1 MAQSPPAPAHRRPS
15 GAPLPAVAERTQRTQ
30 RTARTEAAER
40 VVESANLLQGQD
52 HVLIRHEGALYRLQT
67 TRLGKLILTK

>member
-1 MAQSPPAPAHRRPS
+1 MPQSPPAPVHRNIS
-15 GAPLPAVAERTQRTQ
+15 GPVVPAAAQFTERTE
-30 RTARTEAAER
+30 RTEAAER
-40 VVESANLLQGQD
+40 VVESADLLQGQD

>member
-1 MAQSPPAPAHRRPS
+1 MAQSPPAPARHRPS
-15 GAPLPAVAERTQRTQ
+15 GAPLPAAAERTERTE
-30 RTARTEAAER
+30 RTEAAER
-40 VVESANLLQGQD
+40 VVESADLLQGQD

>member
-1 MAQSPPAPAHRRPS
+1 MAQSPLAPTHRRPS
-15 GAPLPAVAERTQRTQ
+15 GAPLPAVAERTERTEH
-30 RTARTEAAER
+30 TERTEAAER
-40 VVESANLLQGQD
+40 VVESADLLKGQD

>member
-1 MAQSPPAPAHRRPS
+1 
-15 GAPLPAVAERTQRTQ
+15 LPAAAKCTERT
-30 RTARTEAAER
+30 EPAEHI
-40 VVESANLLQGQD
+40 VESAELLQGKD

>member
-1 MAQSPPAPAHRRPS
+1 MPLSPPAPAHRNVS
-15 GAPLPAVAERTQRTQ
+15 GPLVPAASQFTERTQ
-30 RTARTEAAER
+30 RTEAAER
-40 VVESANLLQGQD
+40 VVQSADLLQGQD

>member
-1 MAQSPPAPAHRRPS
+1 MAQSPLAPAHLRPS
-15 GAPLPAVAERTQRTQ
+15 GAPLPAASERTEPAQRML
-30 RTARTEAAER
+30 
-40 VVESANLLQGQD
+40 ESADLLQGQD

>member
-1 MAQSPPAPAHRRPS
+1 MAQSPPAPDHRRPS
-15 GAPLPAVAERTQRTQ
+15 GAPLPAAAERTERTE
-30 RTARTEAAER
+30 RTEAAER
-40 VVESANLLQGQD
+40 VVESADLLQGQD

>member
-15 GAPLPAVAERTQRTQ
+15 GAPLPATAERTERTE
-30 RTARTEAAER
+30 RTEAAER
-40 VVESANLLQGQD
+40 VVESADLLQGQD

>member
-1 MAQSPPAPAHRRPS
+1 MPQSPLAPAHRCPS
-15 GAPLPAVAERTQRTQ
+15 GAPLPATAERTQ
-30 RTARTEAAER
+30 RTEAAER
-40 VVESANLLQGQD
+40 VVESADLLQGQD